1 MGVAGAG
8 RFDGAVRR
16 DGGLRLCSARR
27 IWKVLS
33 KAKYDDVKA
42 LQLVSI
48 IDNRPQL
55 IAQVIG
61 YIRADNAFICIVYF
75 VRA

>member
-1 MGVAGAG
+1 
-8 RFDGAVRR
+8 
-16 DGGLRLCSARR
+16 
-27 IWKVLS
+27 LS